1 MLQRVLAATLSSVVL
16 AVVLLGLP
24 LAVAGLGLNRA
35 EAQRSVQVRAD
46 ALAGE
51 VDRLVAV
58 GAPVDL
64 DVLDRYVAASGGG
77 APWPAVVRA
86 RLPGGDVLQRGPG
99 PVDDGTAAVAED
111 APVTGRVVGTA
122 TTTAGV
128 SVEVAAVRSELLA
141 ADVRIVVLI
150 GSLAAGAVAAA
161 WALAQVQARRLVRP
175 LTDLAATAD
184 QLGAGRVP
192 PPGAPTGIAEVDR
205 VAGALAAS
213 AGRISRVLAAE
224 RRFSADASHQLR
236 TPLTALSMRLEEIT
250 ATTAEPATA
259 AEAEVALAQVERL
272 TAVVED
278 LLHRTRGAGLASE
291 GGDGDGPRATHPLR
305 EVLVQQAREWEPVFT
320 RAGRR
325 LDVALPAGAGG
336 GAGGLRVVAAPG
348 PVSQALATLL
358 ENALAHGAGTT
369 RVRVRQEPAS
379 QPPGQGST
387 REEWV
392 VVEVADE
399 GPGVPEALGARIF
412 ERSVSGAAST
422 GLGLALARD
431 LVVAEGGRL
440 ELVRARPAV
449 FGIFLRRA

>member
-1 MLQRVLAATLSSVVL
+1 VLQRVLAATLASVVL

-24 LAVAGLGLNRA
+24 LTVAGLGLNRA
-35 EAQRSVQVRAD
+35 EAQRSVQARAD

-51 VDRLVAV
+51 LDRLVAV
-58 GAPVDL
+58 GAPVEPA
-64 DVLDRYVAASGGG
+64 VLDPYTASTTGG

-86 RLPGGDVLQRGPG
+86 RLPGGDVLERRPG
-99 PVDDGTAAVAED
+99 PAEEVEE
-111 APVTGRVVGTA
+111 ARRIVGTA

-128 SVEVAAVRSELLA
+128 SVEVAVARRELVA
-141 ADVRIVVLI
+141 ADVRLVVLI

-192 PPGAPTGIAEVDR
+192 PPGAPTGIAEVDQ

-213 AGRISRVLAAE
+213 AGRISRALAAE
-224 RRFSADASHQLR
+224 REFSADASHQLR
-236 TPLTALSMRLEEIT
+236 TPLTALSMRLEEIA

-278 LLHRTRGAGLASE
+278 LLHRPRAAGLAGPGA
-291 GGDGDGPRATHPLR
+291 GGAGARAAAPLR
-305 EVLVQQAREWEPVFT
+305 EVLVQQAREWEPVFA

-325 LDVALPAGAGG
+325 LDVALPAGWG
-336 GAGGLRVVAAPG
+336 GAGGGVRVDAAPG

-358 ENALAHGAGTT
+358 ENALAHGGGTT
-369 RVRVRQEPAS
+369 RVRVRTEPAS
-379 QPPGQGST
+379 SPG

-399 GPGVPEALGARIF
+399 GPGVPEELGARIF
-412 ERSVSGAAST
+412 ERAVSGAAST

-449 FGIFLRRA
+449 FGVFLRRAGAAPRQAPT